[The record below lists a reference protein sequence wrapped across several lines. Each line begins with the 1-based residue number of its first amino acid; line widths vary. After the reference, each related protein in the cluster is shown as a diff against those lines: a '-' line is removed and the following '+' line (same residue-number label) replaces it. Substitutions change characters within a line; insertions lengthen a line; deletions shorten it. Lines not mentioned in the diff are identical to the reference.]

1 MANQKNR
8 LGRGL
13 GSLISGGLQNQGS
26 AAIATKSAPKSVAK
40 KKSMVAVGSNGV
52 KKTALVQT
60 KKTTTKRVPS
70 KASAVQPKTATQKS
84 KPAPES
90 MSRLSEV
97 VQPLEASAI
106 AKPAHALVAL
116 EPSSA
121 KDEPFADKRNRYL
134 ELPLG
139 QIIPNPHQP
148 RRDIRD
154 EHIREL
160 ADSIRSE
167 GLLQPIVVRKQGDVF
182 EIIAGERRW
191 RACRSLELSTIPARV
206 LEVGDTS
213 SAVIALIENLQR
225 EGLNAIEEALGY
237 ACLMRDFDLTQESVS
252 ERVGKARASVANALR
267 LLQLDSEIQGY
278 VSKGMLSSGH
288 AKVLLSLEDP
298 AQRLVMA
305 RRIVEMGMSVR
316 DTERAVR
323 RVKAETTSS
332 RAPSRAV
339 QVSQVV
345 ADLER
350 DLASRLNTKVTLKH
364 TPKKGRLII
373 EYYGN
378 EDLQRIL
385 EKTGLAD

>member
-13 GSLISGGLQNQGS
+13 GALISGGLENE
-26 AAIATKSAPKSVAK
+26 KSTSVA
-40 KKSMVAVGSNGV
+40 
-52 KKTALVQT
+52 
-60 KKTTTKRVPS
+60 
-70 KASAVQPKTATQKS
+70 S
-84 KPAPES
+84 KPAPKKVARKVAKKPVAPKAKKKAPAAKPKKAIPAKKKVAAKKAPAPKAKIVES
-90 MSRLSEV
+90 KPTESVNRLANITEV
-97 VQPLEASAI
+97 LEETVI
-106 AKPAHALVAL
+106 AKPAPAAL
-116 EPSSA
+116 EPAPVKS
-121 KDEPFADKRNRYL
+121 EPFADKRNRYL
-134 ELPLG
+134 EIPLAK
-139 QIIPNPHQP
+139 IVPNPHQP
-148 RRDIRD
+148 RRDMQAAQI
-154 EHIREL
+154 HEL
-160 ADSIRSE
+160 AESIRSE
-167 GLLQPIVVRKQGDVF
+167 GLLQPIVVRKQGDIF

-206 LEVGDTS
+206 LDVGDAS

-225 EGLNAIEEALGY
+225 EGLNAVEEALGY
-237 ACLMRDFDLTQESVS
+237 ACLMRDFDLTQEAVA

-288 AKVLLSLEDP
+288 AKVLLGLDDP
-298 AQRLVMA
+298 AQRLMMA
-305 RRIVEMGMSVR
+305 RRIVETGMSVR
-316 DTERAVR
+316 ETERAVR
-323 RVKAETTSS
+323 RVKAEKTSS
-332 RAPSRAV
+332 NAPSRAT

-350 DLASRLNTKVTLKH
+350 DLAGRLNTKVTLKH